1 MQHGTEAQFYDG
13 LTAARHRVT
22 VALTPDKHALIIT
35 GDSLPEPL
43 HWRLMDIRALSDT
56 ADDSRLTVTR
66 HTASDD
72 EAPRD
77 VARLV
82 ILDTDLIRWLHG
94 TRPDLFKVETHPGA
108 LRKLL
113 IYAAGAIA
121 ATALVL
127 LVILPAMAD
136 TLARLIPIEREVAF
150 GKAVTRQMERQLR
163 WMGADGDLGC
173 ASPKGSAALDKL
185 LTRLTDPQDMAY
197 QIELQV
203 FDHPMVNAFA
213 APGGQVVILRGL
225 LDKANSPEE
234 VAGVLAHELGHV
246 ESRDATR
253 LTLRA
258 AGSAGILT
266 MIIGDFTGGAAIAL
280 IGENLL
286 SASYTREAEGAAD
299 VFALDM
305 LADAQ
310 VDADGFADFFGT
322 LAEMEP
328 INLPEYLSS
337 HPVTANRAAQ
347 AEAFAETQSDTT
359 PILTD
364 AEWRALQSICD

>member
-1 MQHGTEAQFYDG
+1 MQHGTEAQFFDG

-56 ADDSRLTVTR
+56 ADDTRLTVTR

-82 ILDTDLIRWLHG
+82 ILDPDLIRWLNS
-94 TRPDLFKVETHPGA
+94 TRPDLFKTETHPGA

-113 IYAAGAIA
+113 FYAAGAIA

-310 VDADGFADFFGT
+310 VDAEGFADFFGT

-328 INLPEYLSS
+328 VNLPEYLSS